1 MNNRLDFT
9 GAWPFCT
16 NCRNA
21 DIETITYVATQKPY
35 FETRRCANEVICRH
49 AIDQHKKM
57 VEERKNRPYDAM
69 GDDIGSGGFRLNPD
83 AQEEIIRD
91 IAKQIKITG
100 HLRTR

>member
-1 MNNRLDFT
+1 MNNKLDFE

-21 DIETITYVATQKPY
+21 DIETITYIAAEKPY
-35 FETRRCANEVICRH
+35 FETRRCTNEVICRH
-49 AIDQHKKM
+49 AIDQYKKM

-83 AQEEIIRD
+83 AD

-100 HLRTR
+100 HPCTR